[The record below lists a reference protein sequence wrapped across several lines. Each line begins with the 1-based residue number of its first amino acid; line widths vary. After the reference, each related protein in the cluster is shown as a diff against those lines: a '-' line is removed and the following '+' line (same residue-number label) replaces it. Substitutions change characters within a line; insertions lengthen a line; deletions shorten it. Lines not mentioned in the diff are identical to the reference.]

1 MDLRKVKKLIELLES
16 SNLAEIEV
24 SEGDDAVRI
33 TRYAASA
40 PAAPAPATVN
50 VAPCPPAVNS
60 PPPAAAET
68 APAASPEATG
78 SAVKSPMVGT
88 VYFASSPEA
97 DPYVKVGDTV
107 SVGDTVCIVEAMKMF
122 NPIESDVAGTVLEI
136 IAKDGDA
143 VEYGQPIIRIG

>member
-24 SEGDDAVRI
+24 SEGDDSVRI
-33 TRYAASA
+33 TRYGASA

-50 VAPCPPAVNS
+50 LAPSPQPSTPA
-60 PPPAAAET
+60 
-68 APAASPEATG
+68 APAASAETPAPDVVG
-78 SAVKSPMVGT
+78 NFVKSPMVGT
-88 VYFASSPEA
+88 VYYASSPEA
-97 DPYVKVGDTV
+97 DPYVKVGDKV

-136 IAKDGDA
+136 IANDGDA
-143 VEYGQPIIRIG
+143 VEYGQPILLIG

>member
-24 SEGDDAVRI
+24 SEGDDSVRI
-33 TRYAASA
+33 TRSVGNTVA
-40 PAAPAPATVN
+40 AAPAPATVN
-50 VAPCPPAVNS
+50 LAPSAPPAIES
-60 PPPAAAET
+60 AAPTAAE
-68 APAASPEATG
+68 APASSDGAP
-78 SAVKSPMVGT
+78 VKSPMVGT

-107 SVGDTVCIVEAMKMF
+107 NVGDTVCIVEAMKMF

-143 VEYGQPIIRIG
+143 VEYGQPILLIG